1 MQPERR
7 SDGHMILCLNSG
19 SSSLKFALY
28 QLRGPDE
35 RRLAQGA
42 VERIGL
48 TDGHLWIQGADD
60 DDKDLADERRDFPD
74 HTAAV
79 EAMFTVAAR
88 IGFPT
93 PVAVGHRVVHGG
105 PQHTAPARVGAPL
118 LAELRRLVPFAPLHL
133 PSAIQ
138 GIEAVASRFPDLPQV
153 ACFDTAFHHRMPEVA
168 QRFPLP
174 RDLWHEGVR
183 RYGFHGLSYEYIV
196 ATLGAAAQGRLLIAH
211 LGNGAS
217 LAAVHNGQPR
227 DTSMGFT
234 PTGGVMM
241 GTRSGDL
248 DPGVLIHLMHGKGY
262 DAGQLEELVNHQAG
276 LLGVSGLSPDMKT
289 LLDQRQHEPHAA
301 QAVELFC
308 YQLRKYIGA
317 LTAMLGG
324 LDTLVFTGGIGEHA
338 APVRW
343 ETCQGLAY
351 LGIALDPQRNAAPAE
366 VISTPQSTC
375 TVRVIPT
382 HEDLMIARHTR
393 TLLFS
398 MAESGQS

>member
-7 SDGHMILCLNSG
+7 SDGHVILCLNSG
-19 SSSLKFALY
+19 SSSLKFSLY
-28 QLRGPDE
+28 RLNGPE
-35 RRLAQGA
+35 ETRLAQGA

-48 TDGHLWIQGADD
+48 SDGHLWIQATDD
-60 DDKDLADERRDFPD
+60 EDLVDEHRDFPD

-79 EAMFTVAAR
+79 EAMFPAAEQV
-88 IGFPT
+88 GFPP

-105 PQHTAPARVGAPL
+105 PDHSAPERVAAPL
-118 LAELRRLVPFAPLHL
+118 LAELQRLVAFAPLHL

-138 GIEAVASRFPDLPQV
+138 GIEAVTARFPSLPQV
-153 ACFDTAFHHRMPEVA
+153 ACFDTAFHRRMPELA

-174 RDLWHEGVR
+174 RDLWHEGIR

-196 ATLGAAAQGRLLIAH
+196 ATLGAAAPGRLIIAH

-217 LAAVHNGQPR
+217 LAAVHHGQPL

-234 PTGGVMM
+234 PTSGVMM

-262 DAGQLEELVNHQAG
+262 DASRLDELVNHQAG

-289 LLDQRQHEPHAA
+289 LLEHRQHEPHAA

-317 LTAMLGG
+317 LTAVLGG
-324 LDTLVFTGGIGEHA
+324 LDTLVFTGGIGERA
-338 APVRW
+338 SPVRW
-343 ETCQGLAY
+343 EVCRGLAY
-351 LGIALDPQRNAAPAE
+351 LGIALDPQQNGVHAE
-366 VISTPQSTC
+366 VISTPGSGC

-382 HEDLMIARHTR
+382 NEDLMIARHTR
-393 TLLFS
+393 TLLFPT
-398 MAESGQS
+398 AEPGQL